1 MPVMSKMEATF
12 CCSRPW
18 RSFTAKVVM
27 PWVLRGEDLVGDVL
41 EIGAGAGANTA
52 VLAATHPQAAI
63 TATDIDPAMVAAAR
77 ARLARFGR
85 RIAVQQADTTQ
96 LPFDD
101 DSFDVAV
108 SLLMLHHVLDWE
120 AAIQEVARML
130 RPGGRLVGY
139 DLTATRSARALHLV
153 DRSPHRL
160 VDSDELRQALT
171 HAGFVEIAVA
181 TGIGRLVARFHAAMP
196 TRTQET
202 QR

>member
-1 MPVMSKMEATF
+1 MPVMSKVEATF
-12 CCSRPW
+12 CRSRAW

-27 PWVLRGEDLVGDVL
+27 PWVLRGEDFVGDVL

-52 VLAATHPQAAI
+52 VIAAIHPQAAI

-85 RIAVQQADTTQ
+85 RIAVQQADATR

-101 DSFDVAV
+101 DSFDAV
-108 SLLMLHHVLDWE
+108 VSMLMLHHVLCWE
-120 AAIQEVARML
+120 AVIQEVDRVL

-139 DLTATRSARALHLV
+139 DLTSTRSARALHLA

-160 VDSDELRQALT
+160 VDSDELRQELT
-171 HAGFVEIAVA
+171 RAGFVEIAVA
-181 TGIGRLVARFHAAMP
+181 TGLGRLVARFHAAMP
-196 TRTQET
+196 T
-202 QR
+202 